1 MSERLMIIVTNSDPR
16 NACEISEPIYHATVA
31 ASMDYQVELIF
42 SGRAGEIVVKETA
55 KEVPMVK
62 DDSKT
67 IYDLIREAHENGV
80 AIKATKLMT
89 KRWGT
94 ELLPEVEDIVGGGY
108 LISEAMREST
118 VTLTY

>member
-16 NACEISEPIYHATVA
+16 NPCEISEPIYHATVA

-42 SGRAGEIVVKETA
+42 SGRAGEIVVKDVASEIPSIKDETR
-55 KEVPMVK
+55 
-62 DDSKT
+62 S
-67 IYDLIREAHENGV
+67 IYDMIKDAHENGV
-80 AIKATKLMT
+80 TIKATKLLT
-89 KRWGT
+89 QRWGE
-94 ELLPEVEDIVGGGY
+94 ELIPEIEDIVGGGY